1 MTYYYPTK
9 NAALDAGTIYEGHWY
24 VSAELCS
31 YNGWV
36 LVLRPRTLEVLN
48 WPLAPLME
56 VAEIEFT
63 KRLRKR
69 PAEYRPAPPVAKVR
83 PRPIA
88 DSPGHGGKARP
99 AGEGAKGGGAA
110 PVRGATAKV
119 WEIADGVGKADR
131 NAIIQA
137 CVAQGI
143 NPSTAATQYSKWK
156 KARGL

>member
-1 MTYYYPTK
+1 MNYYHPTK
-9 NAALDAGTIYEGHWY
+9 LEAEAVAKELQADPR
-24 VSAELCS
+24 VSTAMVQLEP

-36 LVLRPRTLEVLN
+36 VVLVPARHDLSD
-48 WPLAPLME
+48 LAE
-56 VAEIEFT
+56 RAEIQDG
-63 KRLRKR
+63 KRR
-69 PAEYRPAPPVAKVR
+69 PPPVAKVR

-99 AGEGAKGGGAA
+99 AGEGGQGGGSA

-143 NPSTAATQYSKWK
+143 NQSTAATQYSKWK
-156 KARGL
+156 KARGF

>member
-1 MTYYYPTK
+1 MNYYHPSK
-9 NAALDAGTIYEGHWY
+9 EAAGEVAN
-24 VSAELCS
+24 ELAQDPRVAKTAVQFEP

-36 LVLRPRTLEVLN
+36 VVLIPALQDLSD
-48 WPLAPLME
+48 LADR
-56 VAEIEFT
+56 AEIQDG
-63 KRLRKR
+63 RRR
-69 PAEYRPAPPVAKVR
+69 PPPVAKVR

-88 DSPGHGGKARP
+88 DMPGHGGRGRP
-99 AGEGAKGGGAA
+99 AGEGGQGGGSA

-156 KARGL
+156 KARGF